1 MNLEAYP
8 DKSVQELR
16 EQFSNSMFF
25 ETKFDSAVMGI
36 ETDSRTVIYH
46 EYEMI
51 HILMKE
57 VNCEIYQDDTFTYE
71 WEDLYDFCSNRVESY
86 EDQMC
91 SNSNEFFKAAVCRNE
106 KMLTSHRFE
115 RK

>member
-1 MNLEAYP
+1 MELEVYP

-25 ETKFDSAVMGI
+25 ETKFDNAVMGI
-36 ETDSRTVIYH
+36 ETDSRSVIYH

-57 VNCEIYQDDTFTYE
+57 INSEIYEDNSFAQE
-71 WEDLYDFCSNRVESY
+71 WEDLYDDCCNIVESY
-86 EDQMC
+86 EDEMC
-91 SNSNEFFKAAVCRNE
+91 SYSTKFSKAAVCRDEN
-106 KMLTSHRFE
+106 MLVKHRFE
-115 RK
+115 RM